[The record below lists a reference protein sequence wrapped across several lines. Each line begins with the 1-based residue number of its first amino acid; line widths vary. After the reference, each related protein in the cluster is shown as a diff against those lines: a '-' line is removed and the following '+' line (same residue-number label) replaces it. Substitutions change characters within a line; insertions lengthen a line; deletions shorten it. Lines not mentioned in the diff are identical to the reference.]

1 MMSAWGAAGLVLAAA
16 LAAVAGDADAGE
28 HPGSYN
34 RKIVLI
40 MVNPTAMAYLNI
52 VYSVSNQLS

>member
-16 LAAVAGDADAGE
+16 LAAVAGDADAGG
-28 HPGSYN
+28 HLGSYY

-40 MVNPTAMAYLNI
+40 MVNPKAMAYLNI
-52 VYSVSNQLS
+52 VYSVG